1 MIGPRRWAFALAAA
15 ALAAVVACSSSESS
29 SSSSSGGASSSS
41 SSGGASSSSGA
52 ADGGGSSSGDAGG
65 KRAFGESCADDAE
78 CASGRCF
85 KGGTGGGAGDGGSGT
100 ASYCSIAC
108 TNKQQTDPVCQA
120 QAGATGKCNSQG
132 LCQKS

>member
-1 MIGPRRWAFALAAA
+1 MSAPRRVAFAVAVG
-15 ALAAVVACSSSESS
+15 ALTAVVACSSSETTSSS
-29 SSSSSGGASSSS
+29 SSSSSGGSSS
-41 SSGGASSSSGA
+41 SSGAT
-52 ADGGGSSSGDAGG
+52 DGGGSSSGDSGA

-85 KGGTGGGAGDGGSGT
+85 KGGTGGGAGDGGSST

-108 TNKQQTDPVCQA
+108 TNKQLTDPVCQA
-120 QAGATGKCNSQG
+120 QPGATGKCNSQG

>member
-1 MIGPRRWAFALAAA
+1 MLEQR
-15 ALAAVVACSSSESS
+15 VVELVELW
-29 SSSSSGGASSSS
+29 GRVELVELRGRVVVV
-41 SSGGASSSSGA
+41 
-52 ADGGGSSSGDAGG
+52 GGGRRRRVLLRRRRG
-65 KRAFGESCADDAE
+65 KKAFGESCADDAE